1 MKSKNVKN
9 TNIEKKELSKEEK
22 LDILVMQEVEINS
35 IIPKFR
41 MLHRN
46 LEVVSKEEQPKKLV
60 KKPKKD
66 NKGNK

>member
-9 TNIEKKELSKEEK
+9 TNIVKKELSKEEK

-35 IIPKFR
+35 IIPKSR
-41 MLHRN
+41 MLHRD
-46 LEVVSKEEQPKKLV
+46 LEVVSKEEQPKQLV

-66 NKGNK
+66 NKGQQ